1 MEIEQL
7 KRIFEKVQKQNLW
20 QSQPKKHFC
29 LKNQCERKISISLSD
44 GKVPLCYQGND
55 LDDIVSD
62 ANEEGC
68 NHDGD
73 DVAGSLPCDLFSR
86 RFRNEAFAGAGQARG
101 HTLG

>member
-1 MEIEQL
+1 MLDI
-7 KRIFEKVQKQNLW
+7 
-20 QSQPKKHFC
+20 
-29 LKNQCERKISISLSD
+29 NQSLSSLSSF
-44 GKVPLCYQGND
+44 PFRQSND
-55 LDDIVSD
+55 LDDNVSV

-86 RFRNEAFAGAGQARG
+86 WFRNEAFAGAGQARG

>member
-1 MEIEQL
+1 MNA
-7 KRIFEKVQKQNLW
+7 RY
-20 QSQPKKHFC
+20 QSVLVMVK
-29 LKNQCERKISISLSD
+29 SLH
-44 GKVPLCYQGND
+44 VTRALILMN
-55 LDDIVSD
+55 VSV

-86 RFRNEAFAGAGQARG
+86 RFRNEAFAGAGQAGG